1 MLKRS
6 IRQRTLALLLGT
18 LLVSLSLI
26 SWRSYRDARHEIE
39 ELFDA
44 QLAQSARLVQGLVM
58 REMEPQAR
66 QALQTALDAA
76 VNARRDQGVPGH
88 DYETKLGFQV
98 YAEDGN
104 SVLQSAG
111 APNGALQQLAAGSAS
126 PFSHLAGGYHEV
138 LLDGY
143 AWRLFLLHDREDALW
158 ILVSERGDVRGELVG
173 KIARRSLLPDLVGLP
188 LLALLIWLAVGWG
201 LRPLARMAQLLK
213 SRDPDNLAPLLLA
226 PLPQELEPVAASLNR
241 LLQQVNQLIEREKR
255 FIADAAH
262 ELRTPLAVLRIHAQ
276 NALQAASEDER
287 ERALEQLI
295 AGVDRTTRVVT
306 QLLTLARLEPSAQR
320 LGLTDLDLLP
330 LCRETLAELTPLAL
344 ARGQELTLDVD
355 ELADFHL
362 SGDAA
367 SLATLLQNL
376 VGNAPAPPTAARS
389 RSACRPPLPRSRYRW
404 TTAAPGCRRRN
415 VTSCSSASIDRV
427 TARVRASAWPSS
439 RALPSCTAPAS
450 SWPTRRSAGC
460 RSPCTCPA
468 SLSARPPARSRD
480 RTPQAQRAFAK
491 VRLSLA
497 P

>member
-1 MLKRS
+1 MLRGS
-6 IRQRTLALLLGT
+6 IRNRTLVLVLGILLL
-18 LLVSLSLI
+18 SLSLI

-98 YAEDGN
+98 YAEDGS

-138 LLDGY
+138 LLEGH

-173 KIARRSLLPDLVGLP
+173 KIARRSLLPDLIGLP

-201 LRPLARMAQLLK
+201 LRPLADMAQLLK
-213 SRDPDNLAPLLLA
+213 RRDPDNLAPLLLA
-226 PLPQELEPVAASLNR
+226 PLPHELEPVAASLNR
-241 LLQQVNQLIEREKR
+241 LLQQVNQLVEREKR

-276 NALQAASEDER
+276 NALQAGSEAERDE
-287 ERALEQLI
+287 ALRQLL

-306 QLLTLARLEPSAQR
+306 QLLTLARLEPSAQQLR
-320 LGLTDLDLLP
+320 LAPLDMRRLTRD
-330 LCRETLAELTPLAL
+330 TLAELTPLAI
-344 ARGQELTLDVD
+344 AREQELTLEVD
-355 ELADFHL
+355 EHDDYSLT
-362 SGDAA
+362 GDAA

-376 VGNAPAPPTAARS
+376 VGNALTYTPSGGRIEVQLRSTPDKLILEVADSGPGIAPE
-389 RSACRPPLPRSRYRW
+389 L
-404 TTAAPGCRRRN
+404 
-415 VTSCSSASIDRV
+415 
-427 TARVRASAWPSS
+427 RAQLFE
-439 RALPSCTAPAS
+439 R
-450 SWPTRRSAGC
+450 
-460 RSPCTCPA
+460 
-468 SLSARPPARSRD
+468 
-480 RTPQAQRAFAK
+480 F
-491 VRLSLA
+491 VRLGDGQGAGLGLSIVARIAELHGA
-497 P
+497 TVDLLDSALGGLRAVVRIPRT

>member
-1 MLKRS
+1 MLRGS
-6 IRQRTLALLLGT
+6 IRNRTLVLVLGILLL
-18 LLVSLSLI
+18 SLSLI

-98 YAEDGN
+98 YAEDGS

-138 LLDGY
+138 LLEGH
-143 AWRLFLLHDREDALW
+143 AWRLFLLHDREDDLW
-158 ILVSERGDVRGELVG
+158 ILLSERGDVRGELVG
-173 KIARRSLLPDLVGLP
+173 KIARRSLLPDLIGLP

-241 LLQQVNQLIEREKR
+241 LLQQVNQLVEREKR

-276 NALQAASEDER
+276 NALQAASEAERDE
-287 ERALEQLI
+287 ALRQLL

-306 QLLTLARLEPSAQR
+306 QLLTLARLEPSAQQLR
-320 LGLTDLDLLP
+320 LAPLDMRRLTRD
-330 LCRETLAELTPLAL
+330 TLAELTPLAI
-344 ARGQELTLDVD
+344 AREQELALEVD
-355 ELADFHL
+355 EQGDYSLT
-362 SGDAA
+362 GDAA
-367 SLATLLQNL
+367 SLATMLQNL
-376 VGNAPAPPTAARS
+376 VGNALTYTPAGGRIEVQLRS
-389 RSACRPPLPRSRYRW
+389 TPDMLILEVADSGPGI
-404 TTAAPGCRRRN
+404 APEL
-415 VTSCSSASIDRV
+415 
-427 TARVRASAWPSS
+427 RAQLFE
-439 RALPSCTAPAS
+439 R
-450 SWPTRRSAGC
+450 
-460 RSPCTCPA
+460 
-468 SLSARPPARSRD
+468 
-480 RTPQAQRAFAK
+480 F
-491 VRLSLA
+491 VRLGDGQGAGLGLSIVARIAELHGA
-497 P
+497 TVDLLDSALGGLRAVVRIPRT

>member
-26 SWRSYRDARHEIE
+26 SWRSYRDASHEIE

-44 QLAQSARLVQGLVM
+44 QLAQSARLVQGLVGH
-58 REMEPQAR
+58 EMDPQAR
-66 QALQTALDAA
+66 RALQEALDAA

-98 YAEDGN
+98 YAADG
-104 SVLQSAG
+104 STLLQSAG
-111 APNGALQQLAAGSAS
+111 APNGALQQLQAGLGATAAPLARLSA
-126 PFSHLAGGYHEV
+126 GYHDV
-138 LLDGY
+138 MLDGH
-143 AWRLFLLHDREDALW
+143 AWRLFLLHDREDDLW
-158 ILVSERGDVRGELVG
+158 ILLSERGDVRGELVG
-173 KIARRSLLPDLVGLP
+173 KIARRSLLPDLIGLP
-188 LLALLIWLAVGWG
+188 LLALLIWFAVGWG

-213 SRDPDNLAPLLLA
+213 RRAPDNLAPLLLA

-376 VGNAPAPPTAARS
+376 VGNALQYTPDGGQIQVGLQATAAAITLQVDDSGPGVPATQRDKLFERFYRQGDGQGAGLGLAIVARIAELHGAS
-389 RSACRPPLPRSRYRW
+389 IELADSPLGGLQVAVHLPRQPLS
-404 TTAAPGCRRRN
+404 TTTGAQP
-415 VTSCSSASIDRV
+415 
-427 TARVRASAWPSS
+427 
-439 RALPSCTAPAS
+439 
-450 SWPTRRSAGC
+450 
-460 RSPCTCPA
+460 
-468 SLSARPPARSRD
+468 RPHATGATGIR
-480 RTPQAQRAFAK
+480 
-491 VRLSLA
+491 
-497 P
+497 

>member
-26 SWRSYRDARHEIE
+26 SWRSYRDAHHEIE

-44 QLAQSARLVQGLVM
+44 QLAQSARLVQGLVG
-58 REMEPQAR
+58 REMDPPVR

-98 YAEDGN
+98 YAEDG
-104 SVLQSAG
+104 STLLQSAG
-111 APNGALQQLAAGSAS
+111 APDGALQPLLAELGEA
-126 PFSHLAGGYHEV
+126 PDLARLPAGYHDV
-138 LLDGY
+138 RLDGH
-143 AWRLFLLHDREDALW
+143 AWRLFLLEDREDGLW
-158 ILVSERGDVRGELVG
+158 ILLSERGDVRGELVG
-173 KIARRSLLPDLVGLP
+173 KIARRSLLPDLIGLP

-213 SRDPDNLAPLLLA
+213 SRDPNNLAPLLLA

-241 LLQQVNQLIEREKR
+241 LLQQVNQLLEREKR

-276 NALQAASEDER
+276 NAQQAASEDER
-287 ERALEQLI
+287 ERALAQLI

-320 LGLTDLDLLP
+320 LGLAPLDLGRLA
-330 LCRETLAELTPLAL
+330 RDTLAELTPLAL
-344 ARGQELTLDVD
+344 ARGQELTLEAD
-355 ELADFHL
+355 ERADLHL

-376 VGNAPAPPTAARS
+376 VGNALQYTPDGGQVQVSLHGLDDALLLQVDDSGPGVPAAQRDQLFERFYRLGDGQGAGLGLAIVARIAELHGAS
-389 RSACRPPLPRSRYRW
+389 IELADSPLGGLQASLRLPRR
-404 TTAAPGCRRRN
+404 
-415 VTSCSSASIDRV
+415 
-427 TARVRASAWPSS
+427 
-439 RALPSCTAPAS
+439 L
-450 SWPTRRSAGC
+450 
-460 RSPCTCPA
+460 
-468 SLSARPPARSRD
+468 
-480 RTPQAQRAFAK
+480 QA
-491 VRLSLA
+491 
-497 P
+497 

>member
-1 MLKRS
+1 MS
-6 IRQRTLALLLGT
+6 
-18 LLVSLSLI
+18 
-26 SWRSYRDARHEIE
+26 
-39 ELFDA
+39 
-44 QLAQSARLVQGLVM
+44 
-58 REMEPQAR
+58 
-66 QALQTALDAA
+66 
-76 VNARRDQGVPGH
+76 
-88 DYETKLGFQV
+88 DYKAF
-98 YAEDGN
+98 
-104 SVLQSAG
+104 
-111 APNGALQQLAAGSAS
+111 
-126 PFSHLAGGYHEV
+126 
-138 LLDGY
+138 
-143 AWRLFLLHDREDALW
+143 R
-158 ILVSERGDVRGELVG
+158 IELVG

-276 NALQAASEDER
+276 NALQAASEEER

-376 VGNAPAPPTAARS
+376 VGNALQYTPDGGQIQVGNAQLAPLDALAQIAHELLAQQKRARLVIFARQRGEPLGLAGADAEHAQPEVRHHVRRDDLHDKGQDLRHRQVDLDQGAGIGGLAGQFAAKDLDEHHALVWKIAVERRLGHARLTRDVVNAGPFEPVAQKDRPSPFQNLLELAPP
-389 RSACRPPLPRSRYRW
+389 
-404 TTAAPGCRRRN
+404 RN
-415 VTSCSSASIDRV
+415 RK
-427 TARVRASAWPSS
+427 
-439 RALPSCTAPAS
+439 
-450 SWPTRRSAGC
+450 
-460 RSPCTCPA
+460 
-468 SLSARPPARSRD
+468 SLRH
-480 RTPQAQRAFAK
+480 
-491 VRLSLA
+491 
-497 P
+497 

>member
-66 QALQTALDAA
+66 QGLQTALDAA
-76 VNARRDQGVPGH
+76 VNARRDGGVPGH
-88 DYETKLGFQV
+88 NYETKLGFQV
-98 YAEDGN
+98 YATDGS

-111 APNGALQQLAAGSAS
+111 APNGALQQLAGADSTS
-126 PFSHLAGGYHEV
+126 PFSRLHGGYHEV
-138 LLDGY
+138 LLDGH
-143 AWRLFLLHDREDALW
+143 AWRLFLLHDHEDALW

-241 LLQQVNQLIEREKR
+241 LLQQVNQLVEREKR

-276 NALQAASEDER
+276 NALQAGSEAERDE
-287 ERALEQLI
+287 ALRQLL

-306 QLLTLARLEPSAQR
+306 QLLTIARLEPSAQQLCLAPLDMRR
-320 LGLTDLDLLP
+320 LARD
-330 LCRETLAELTPLAL
+330 TLAELTPLAI
-344 ARGQELTLDVD
+344 AREQELALEVD
-355 ELADFHL
+355 EQGDYSLT
-362 SGDAA
+362 GDAA

-376 VGNAPAPPTAARS
+376 VGNALTYTPAGGRIEVQLRS
-389 RSACRPPLPRSRYRW
+389 TPDMLILEVADSGPGI
-404 TTAAPGCRRRN
+404 APEL
-415 VTSCSSASIDRV
+415 
-427 TARVRASAWPSS
+427 RAQLFE
-439 RALPSCTAPAS
+439 R
-450 SWPTRRSAGC
+450 
-460 RSPCTCPA
+460 
-468 SLSARPPARSRD
+468 
-480 RTPQAQRAFAK
+480 F
-491 VRLSLA
+491 VRLGDGQGAGLGLSIVARIAELHGA
-497 P
+497 TVDLLDSALGGLRAVVRIPRT